1 MATKPTGELELKNYI
16 HCSNLYNIQSDYNDL
31 TLSQRLFKQ
40 VIIDFYLLV
49 IKGNLTSFDDQLFLI
64 IKKNINKYY
73 PKILVDDS
81 QKLISYLITAVH
93 SFIKCFPLNKFY
105 PILTQVAK
113 PYILNSNEIL
123 LNYDLVFVQ
132 NNKLKFLHGIVF
144 SSIRLEH
151 FITTDSFNHLKLK
164 CLSELYFSRRYK
176 NPATY
181 LHILNLPNI
190 EFNNKNLKTFPL
202 KQVTL
207 SERDINQLYIDSLS
221 LYLQEIKNPK
231 PFFPKPN
238 CFFTSCPKRKECQS
252 GSNTW

>member
-1 MATKPTGELELKNYI
+1 MAIKVPQELELKNYI
-16 HCSNLYNIQSDYNDL
+16 HCSNLYSIEPNYDDL

-73 PKILVDDS
+73 PKVLVDDS
-81 QKLISYLITAVH
+81 QKLISYLLSGVH
-93 SFIKCFPLNKFY
+93 SFIKKFPLNKFY
-105 PILTQVAK
+105 PILTQINK
-113 PYILNSNEIL
+113 PYVLDSNEIL

-132 NNKLKFLHGIVF
+132 NNKLKFIHGIVF
-144 SSIRLEH
+144 SSIRLET
-151 FITTDSFNHLKLK
+151 FVNTDSFNHLKLK
-164 CLSELYFSRRYK
+164 CLSELYFTRRYG

-181 LHILNLPNI
+181 LHVLNLPTI

-202 KQVTL
+202 KQITL
-207 SERDINQLYIDSLS
+207 SERDINQTYIDSLS
-221 LYLQEIKNPK
+221 LYLEELKDPK
-231 PFFPKPN
+231 PFIPKPS
-238 CFFTSCPKRKECQS
+238 CFFTNCPKRKECQS